1 MTTCPILIGCG
12 TLVDR
17 RALIDPLVRTR
28 RIRRRRLDGDRCA
41 LGDAKRD
48 AHAVGIGYP
57 RQTVSADAEAR
68 DIAHR
73 INGLFQLLLVG
84 GAPDHFA
91 HRVAGFDRRWQ
102 IARILGPDDHL
113 GAVAGAIDQPVGC
126 GRHRR
131 HAPIV
136 KEALCFGHI
145 ADAEYD
151 SINTRKRHHAS
162 PSDIDETT
170 GSPQMISNR
179 HAARRQRLTFASG

>member
-17 RALIDPLVRTR
+17 RALIDPLMRTR
-28 RIRRRRLDGDRCA
+28 RIRRRRLDGDRRA
-41 LGDAKRD
+41 LETRNAMLMPLGSVTR
-48 AHAVGIGYP
+48 G
-57 RQTVSADAEAR
+57 QTVGADAEAR

-84 GAPDHFA
+84 GAPDDFA
-91 HRVAGFDRRWQ
+91 HRVAGFDRRRQ

-113 GAVAGAIDQPVGC
+113 GAVAGAIDKFVGC
-126 GRHRR
+126 GRHLR

-136 KEALCFGHI
+136 KEALCFGHV

-162 PSDIDETT
+162 PSKQTRSSDDY
-170 GSPQMISNR
+170 NR
-179 HAARRQRLTFASG
+179 HALRRQRLTFASG